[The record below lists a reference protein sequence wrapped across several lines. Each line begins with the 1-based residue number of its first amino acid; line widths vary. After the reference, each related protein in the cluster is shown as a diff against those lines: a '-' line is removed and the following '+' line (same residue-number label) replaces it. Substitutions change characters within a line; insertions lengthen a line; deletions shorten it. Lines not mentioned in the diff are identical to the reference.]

1 MTSSPELFPRRRVGY
16 WRSGRRAATA
26 VRRGSPVVRRVWRC
40 LPLAA
45 LTTALVIVL
54 PALLVAVI
62 VPRGGVLLIALSASS
77 TVALSTGF
85 AAAGAAVWKRRR
97 QSRDVVFADLMLWGW
112 FRRCWTERR
121 LSRARDLY
129 ESARKAGATVDI
141 DLLTTLSGLLQAR
154 DRQTHGHGQRVARHA
169 GRIARAMNLSPVEI
183 AKICTAAVVHDV
195 GKLYTPR
202 EILNNPGRLTDAE
215 FAVIMRHP
223 AEGARMLADVGDPE
237 IAAMV
242 CHHHERLDGHGY
254 PDRLAGSEIPLG
266 ARIIAVAD
274 TFDAITCNRVY
285 RPAGTQKQALDI
297 LSKEAGSQLDTAAVA
312 AFVGCYSSRRSI
324 AWCALAASI
333 PQRIL
338 EGLRTIPATVGI
350 SPGVATILP
359 AIGAAGLLTLSH
371 GVRSNTI
378 VDRRQGT
385 SSTSVTVAQLV
396 KPTTGG
402 PALMTGTSVHGSG
415 QIGTARGPSR
425 RSARSL
431 HTQSDTHTAP
441 MPGTSTATSPTH
453 SPSPTAAAPEP
464 VAATPT
470 APPSSASPL
479 PTPPIPTPP
488 VSSVPQLP
496 VPSNPVA
503 SNPSPVTLPSVSTPT
518 VSTPTVSTP
527 SVSTPVVTIPEITV
541 PSVTAPRVTVP
552 KIEASTTN
560 IP

>member
-1 MTSSPELFPRRRVGY
+1 
-16 WRSGRRAATA
+16 
-26 VRRGSPVVRRVWRC
+26 
-40 LPLAA
+40 
-45 LTTALVIVL
+45 
-54 PALLVAVI
+54 
-62 VPRGGVLLIALSASS
+62 
-77 TVALSTGF
+77 
-85 AAAGAAVWKRRR
+85 
-97 QSRDVVFADLMLWGW
+97 MLWGW

-183 AKICTAAVVHDV
+183 AKIRTAAVVHDV
-195 GKLYTPR
+195 GKLHTPR

-242 CHHHERLDGHGY
+242 RHHHERLDGHGY

-274 TFDAITCNRVY
+274 TFDAITCNRAY
-285 RPAGTQKQALDI
+285 RPAGTQKRALDI

-338 EGLRTIPATVGI
+338 EGLRAIPATIGI

-378 VDRRQGT
+378 VDQRQGT
-385 SSTSVTVAQLV
+385 SSTSVAVAQLV
-396 KPTTGG
+396 KPTTG
-402 PALMTGTSVHGSG
+402 PALTTGTSAHGGG
-415 QIGTARGPSR
+415 QMGTARGPSR

-431 HTQSDTHTAP
+431 HAQPDTHTAP

-453 SPSPTAAAPEP
+453 SPSPTVAAPEP

-470 APPSSASPL
+470 APPSSTSPL

-488 VSSVPQLP
+488 VGSVSQLP

-503 SNPSPVTLPSVSTPT
+503 SNPPPVTLPSVSTPT
-518 VSTPTVSTP
+518 VSTP
-527 SVSTPVVTIPEITV
+527 SVSTPAVTIPETTV
-541 PSVTAPRVTVP
+541 PSVIAPGVTVP